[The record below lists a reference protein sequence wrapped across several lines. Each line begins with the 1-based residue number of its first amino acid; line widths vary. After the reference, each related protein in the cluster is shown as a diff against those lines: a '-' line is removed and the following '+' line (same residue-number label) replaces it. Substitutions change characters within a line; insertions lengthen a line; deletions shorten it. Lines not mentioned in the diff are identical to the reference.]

1 MRATNS
7 VNILGVRVS
16 AIAMPD
22 ALNRISEWVHRKEP
36 HYVCVT
42 GVHGIMESYRDADL
56 RRIHNQAGLV
66 TPDGMPLV
74 WLSRWWGHRN
84 VSRVYGPDL
93 LLTACKAFTKK
104 GCRHFF
110 YGGSGGVADALASR
124 LRDLI
129 PDLAVAGTY
138 CPPFRDLSQLEIED
152 IRSRI
157 NQSRADIVWVG
168 ISTPRQERWMASQL
182 GRINAPVLIGVG
194 AAFDFLAGVKRQA
207 PPWLQRSGLEWLFRL
222 ASEPRRL
229 WKRYLRNNPAF
240 VALVLMQCMG
250 IGRCQSQ

>member
-1 MRATNS
+1 MHAANI

-22 ALNRISEWVHRKEP
+22 ALNRISEWVDRREP

-42 GVHGIMESYRDADL
+42 GVHGIMESYRDAEL
-56 RRIHNQAGLV
+56 RRIHNEAGLV

-74 WLSRWWGHRN
+74 WLSRWRGHLN

-93 LLTACKAFTKK
+93 LLAACKAFAKND
-104 GCRHFF
+104 CRHFF
-110 YGGSGGVADALASR
+110 YGGAAGVADALAAR
-124 LRDLI
+124 LRNLI

-138 CPPFRDLSQLEIED
+138 CPPFRDLSQREIQD
-152 IRSRI
+152 VRDRI
-157 NQSRADIVWVG
+157 NKSRADIVWAG
-168 ISTPRQERWMASQL
+168 IGTPRQERWMASQL
-182 GRINAPVLIGVG
+182 GRVHAPVFIGVG

-207 PPWLQRSGLEWLFRL
+207 PRWLQRSGLEWLFRL
-222 ASEPRRL
+222 ACEPRRL

-240 VALVLMQCMG
+240 LALVLMQSMG
-250 IGRCQSQ
+250 IGRYERQ